1 MTSLFL
7 ALLLFGSHGPQ
18 VHRYTVKPWVLTVSR
33 DRFTGAVTCTAKARG
48 AQLDGDRLAFDV
60 GRYVEIGEADYRLDA
75 GPAHKLS
82 SLRSDGDY
90 RESFHFD
97 PSRDGHLV
105 FFKTADLA
113 GAQRLYVRPTS
124 KAAVVS
130 FDVAA
135 LPKLIEAENGLSC
148 PTK

>member
-7 ALLLFGSHGPQ
+7 ALLLFGSHGPE

-33 DRFTGAVTCTAKARG
+33 DRFTGAVSCTAKARD
-48 AQLDGDRLAFDV
+48 AELHGDRLTFDL
-60 GRYVEIGEADYRLDA
+60 GRYVEITEADYRLDA
-75 GPAHKLS
+75 GPAQKLS

-97 PSRDGHLV
+97 PGRDGHLV

-113 GAQRLYVRPTS
+113 GAQRLYVRPAN
-124 KAAVVS
+124 KAAVIS

-135 LPKLIEAENGLSC
+135 LPKLIEAETGQGC
-148 PTK
+148 PAQ